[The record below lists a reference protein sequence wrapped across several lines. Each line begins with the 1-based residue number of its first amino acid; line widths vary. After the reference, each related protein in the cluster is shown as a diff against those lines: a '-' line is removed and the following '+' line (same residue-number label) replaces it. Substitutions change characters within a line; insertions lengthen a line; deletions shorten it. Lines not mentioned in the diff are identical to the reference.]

1 MPKSLELRSESMG
14 FVTSYDGETTTISR
28 QFDDQSPDVTL
39 ACETERLDVLAS
51 ILRRD
56 SMAPPGAA
64 KMPDDERAILIELL
78 ADAASEVRRLAQLN
92 EACVTVLR
100 SSRMDTDL

>member
-1 MPKSLELRSESMG
+1 MG
-14 FVTSYDGETTTISR
+14 FVASYDGETTTINR

-39 ACETERLDVLAS
+39 ACETERLDVLTS

-78 ADAASEVRRLAQLN
+78 ADAAATVRRLAQLN
-92 EACVTVLR
+92 EAHVYALNR
-100 SSRMDTDL
+100 G

>member
-1 MPKSLELRSESMG
+1 MG
-14 FVTSYDGETTTISR
+14 FVASYDDEATTISR

-64 KMPDDERAILIELL
+64 KMSGDKRAIMLEIL
-78 ADAASEVRRLAQLN
+78 ADTASVVRRLAQL
-92 EACVTVLR
+92 TQ
-100 SSRMDTDL
+100 SM